1 MEPLDLRERT
11 LRDGPQSLGDADLL
25 AVVLG
30 TGSATL
36 PVPLLASKLLHDA
49 GGIEGL
55 VRDGLPDEI
64 NGIGN
69 AKRARLEAAIELGR
83 RAAVR
88 RTVRSLA
95 ILATPSAVAEWA
107 KAQLGALVHE
117 EVWLLCLD
125 TRHALITAR
134 RIGQG
139 GLSQAPVSPR
149 DILRTAIRA
158 ASSGIVLVHNHPS
171 GDPEPSTE
179 DARLTLA
186 ISRAAK
192 VVGLT
197 LVDHVIVGRTEHR
210 SLFEMG
216 LVDV

>member
-11 LRDGPQSLGDADLL
+11 LRDGPATLGDADLL
-25 AVVLG
+25 AVLLG
-30 TGSATL
+30 TGSPTL

-64 NGIGN
+64 AGIGN
-69 AKRARLEAAIELGR
+69 AIELGR

-95 ILATPSAVAEWA
+95 VLATPKAVAEWA

-139 GLSQAPVSPR
+139 GLAQAPVSPR

-186 ISRAAK
+186 IGRAAK
-192 VVGLT
+192 IVGLT

-216 LVDV
+216 LVEA